1 MPYPLNYAPVPLPPR
16 RPESFGERESLN
28 AMMGLIADPK
38 EAWRQRQE
46 EMMRQY
52 MQSIHPGS
60 MLGIR
65 ARMDQTVPM
74 SDYAGGRDID
84 PEQGPPMPV
93 SNNAIRDLIYQ
104 YMFGR

>member
-1 MPYPLNYAPVPLPPR
+1 
-16 RPESFGERESLN
+16 
-28 AMMGLIADPK
+28 
-38 EAWRQRQE
+38 
-46 EMMRQY
+46 MRQY

-84 PEQGPPMPV
+84 REQGPPMPV
-93 SNNAIRDLIYQ
+93 SSNAIRDMIYQ
-104 YMFGR
+104 YMFPR

>member
-1 MPYPLNYAPVPLPPR
+1 MAYSLDYAPVPLPPR
-16 RPESFGERESLN
+16 RPNEFSGERQNLN

-46 EMMRQY
+46 DMMRQY
-52 MQSIHPGS
+52 MLSIHPGS

-65 ARMDQTVPM
+65 SRMDQSVPM

-84 PEQGPPMPV
+84 PEQGPPMT
-93 SNNAIRDLIYQ
+93 NNSLRDLIYQ
-104 YMFGR
+104 YMFAR